1 VADSPHVADSPDAA
15 LDPARWRLIRELF
28 DDLVECH
35 PAERRARME
44 VACAG
49 DRQLFRE
56 VSSLLDHDD
65 PSSRDSIEDVLAQA
79 AHDVV
84 TVRDGIRPIPVTIG
98 RYRILD
104 KLGEGGMGEVF
115 LAEDTTLGR
124 RVALKLP
131 AAPLAGDSHAR
142 ERLLREARAAATLN
156 HPHVC
161 VVHEVGEGPDGR
173 PFIAME
179 YVEGETLAARLAR
192 GRLPFAEVI
201 ALGLQAADALADAHG
216 RGVVHRDLK
225 PSNIMLTARGIKL
238 LDFGLASLARD
249 PSLVRA
255 PETGAFMGTLRYM
268 SPEQARGEPL
278 DRRTDLFSLGIVLY
292 EAATGRLPF
301 DGDTPHAVRTATIEA
316 EPVPPS
322 RVAADLPA
330 AFDRVIAR
338 ALTKDRVERYS
349 AASELGADLA
359 QLESPPRRNWMV
371 WGIAAALL
379 VATTAYAI
387 VAGLTGT
394 RAAPPAREKQTIV
407 IGGFTNTTGDPSF
420 DGSLRLALMVQLQQ
434 TPFINVFPD
443 TGVRETLRWMARAPD
458 DPLTPAVAKEIAV
471 RRGIPMWVAGSIA
484 PLGDR
489 GERGERYVITLMAAD
504 SQSEAMLARERVEVT
519 SKAAVLPALGRAV
532 LQLRRTLGESAPTM
546 RQFST
551 PIERATTVSLDALK
565 AYALGV
571 DRSRHGDYPTA
582 ASLFQRAVQIDPDFA
597 MAHMALAREEMSSNH
612 TERVTSAATR
622 AFELRGR
629 VTPWEQARIVV
640 FYHLSVTGDLHQAIA
655 AATLSQRT
663 YPSEVRQYITL
674 SSLYWSIGDHQKA
687 IDAAREGVRFGPD
700 VAAGY
705 SNLAGALYGLGRF
718 EEARAVYREA
728 MARGIDA
735 PEYHVYLWRIASLT
749 GDEEGMRQQLDW
761 AEASSTWARN
771 ILARPAALQGRWREA
786 QAKTAQTAGFF
797 DARGMAGLAARAMSY
812 EAMDAALFGDCPVAR
827 RAVPRVLS
835 SAVDEEQAQAMLV
848 LALCGETD
856 RAARLADALQARR
869 AADTRITRIWLP
881 SIRAAIALHRGDPAH
896 AIVLLKTTTPYDGAT
911 EPWPLYLR
919 ALALLRK
926 GAGAD
931 ARAEF
936 ERILGHRGW
945 AFWAPLEQLSHL
957 GRARAAAMTGDVA
970 TASRAYQDLF
980 ALWQQADADLPIL
993 AEARHEYERLSARS
1007 ASRLP

>member
-1 VADSPHVADSPDAA
+1 VADSPAAA
-15 LDPARWRLIRELF
+15 LDPARWRLVRELF
-28 DDLVECH
+28 DDLVECD
-35 PAERRARME
+35 PAVRRARME

-49 DRQLFRE
+49 DRELLRE

-65 PSSRDSIEDVLAQA
+65 PASPDSIEGVLAQA

-84 TVRDGIRPIPVTIG
+84 TARDGIRAIPVAIG
-98 RYRILD
+98 RFRILD

-131 AAPLAGDSHAR
+131 AAPLAGDSDAR
-142 ERLLREARAAATLN
+142 ERLQREARAAATLN

-161 VVHEVGEGPDGR
+161 VVHEVGEGPDGQ

-192 GRLPFAEVI
+192 GRLPFGEVI
-201 ALGLQAADALADAHG
+201 ALGLQAADALTDAHG

-249 PSLVRA
+249 RTLIRA
-255 PETGAFMGTLRYM
+255 PEDGGFLGSIRYM

-301 DGDTPHAVRTATIEA
+301 DGETPHAVRMATIEA
-316 EPVPPS
+316 DPVPPS

-330 AFDRVIAR
+330 AFDGVMAR
-338 ALTKDRVERYS
+338 ALTKDRDERYN
-349 AASELGADLA
+349 AATELGADLA
-359 QLESPPRRNWMV
+359 RLESRPRRNWMW
-371 WGIAAALL
+371 WGIAAAAL
-379 VATTAYAI
+379 VATIAYVIIAS
-387 VAGLTGT
+387 LTGA
-394 RAAPPAREKQTIV
+394 RSAVSGREKQTIV
-407 IGGFTNTTGDPSF
+407 VGGFTNTTGDPSF

-443 TGVRETLRWMARAPD
+443 TGVRETLRWMARSAD

-471 RRGIPMWVAGSIA
+471 RRGIPVWVAGAIA

-489 GERGERYVITLMAAD
+489 DERYVITLLAAS
-504 SQSEAMLARERVEVT
+504 SQSEEMLARERVEVA

-571 DRSRHGDYPTA
+571 DQSRHGDYPTA

-597 MAHMALAREEMSSNH
+597 MAHMALAREEMSSNY
-612 TERVTSAATR
+612 TERVTRAATR

-640 FYHLSVTGDLHQAIA
+640 FYHLSVTGDLDRAIA
-655 AATLSQRT
+655 AATMSQRT
-663 YPSEVRQYITL
+663 YPSEGRLDVTL
-674 SSLYWSIGDHQKA
+674 GSLYWSIGAHQKA
-687 IDAAREGVRFGPD
+687 IDASREGVRLSPD

-705 SNLAGALYGLGRF
+705 SNLAGALYGLERF

-771 ILARPAALQGRWREA
+771 LLARPAALQGRWREA

-797 DARGMAGLAARAMSY
+797 EARGMAGLAARAMSY
-812 EAMDAALFGDCPVAR
+812 EAMDAALFGDCSAAR

-835 SAVDEEQAQAMLV
+835 SAVHEEQAQAMLV
-848 LALCGETD
+848 LALCGEAD
-856 RAARLADALQARR
+856 RAARLADALQSRR
-869 AADTRITRIWLP
+869 PADTRITRIWLP
-881 SIRAAIALHRGDPAH
+881 SIRAAIALHRRDPAH
-896 AIVLLKTTTPYDGAT
+896 AIALLNVTTTYDGAT

-919 ALALLRK
+919 ALALLRS
-926 GAGAD
+926 GAGAK

-936 ERILGHRGW
+936 ERILGHQGW
-945 AFWAPLEQLSHL
+945 AFWTPFAPLSHL

-970 TASRAYQDLF
+970 IASRAYQDFF

-993 AEARHEYERLSARS
+993 AEARHEYARLTR
-1007 ASRLP
+1007 